1 MELYK
6 SNYTNSHICGVLWS
20 DGCFGIVSIVKSH
33 QVVVVIE
40 FCEYEFTII
49 VYKNPLSYIQI
60 SLQNMITLND

>member
-40 FCEYEFTII
+40 FVSMNLQSLCIKILYPISKSL
-49 VYKNPLSYIQI
+49 YKI
-60 SLQNMITLND
+60 